1 MTAADLE
8 HVLDTA
14 HAAVERGD
22 WRSAYD
28 VLAAVRAEGTALP
41 LEAVDELGRAAWWL
55 GRTQESI
62 RLSEEVHHRLLDEGL
77 LDQAAQSA
85 AEVAIVAML
94 RGDGMLGSAWL
105 SRARRLLEDRQPSLA
120 HGLVGFAEC
129 LVAID
134 TPDLEAVRARALEMQ
149 ALGRQIGELT
159 ISSLGLMLE
168 GVARAREGELVDGF
182 ALVDEAMLPVIGG
195 QVIPEFAGAMYCLT
209 ISTCTELADLDRA
222 RRWTDATERWCEQF
236 SDAVMYLGIC
246 RVHRA
251 HLLERE
257 GDWDRAEL
265 EAQRVC
271 EELAEVNA
279 SVVAEGFY
287 QVGEVRRMRGD
298 LDAAEQ
304 SYRRARA
311 LGRVPQPGEA
321 LLRLARG
328 DKQDAW
334 SHIEQA
340 FVECRDDPFTRAR
353 LLLAEAEIGQVTG
366 HVREAA
372 RSASALEAIAERFG
386 SEGICTWAAH
396 ARGLALLAAGE
407 AGPAVEALTDALR
420 RYDTM
425 RARYDVARLRLLL
438 AQCQS
443 QLGHD
448 DRASAEEQAGRAV
461 LVALGAAPSPASP
474 PGGLTPR
481 ELEVLAH
488 VAAGASNRRIGRALS
503 ITEKTVG
510 RHLSNIYLKLEVGSR
525 TEAAAWAHDHQVPTH
540 R

>member
-1 MTAADLE
+1 MTAADLA
-8 HVLDTA
+8 HTLDTA

-22 WRSAYD
+22 WRTAYD
-28 VLAAVRAEGTALP
+28 VLAAVRAEGTPLP

-62 RLSEEVHHRLLDEGL
+62 RLSEEVHHQLLADGL
-77 LDQAAQSA
+77 LDRAAQSA

-94 RGDGMLGSAWL
+94 RGDGALGSGWL
-105 SRARRLLEDRQPSLA
+105 SRARRLLQDRPPGLA
-120 HGLVGFAEC
+120 HGLVAFADC
-129 LVAID
+129 LVAIE
-134 TPDLEAVRARALEMQ
+134 TSDLDAVRARALEMQ

-168 GVARAREGELVDGF
+168 GVARARDGELVDGF
-182 ALVDEAMLPVIGG
+182 ALLDEAMLPVIGG

-209 ISTCTELADLDRA
+209 ISTCTELADLERA
-222 RRWTDATERWCEQF
+222 RRWTVATERWCEQF

-257 GDWDRAEL
+257 GAWDRAEQ

-271 EELAEVNA
+271 EELADVNA

-287 QVGEVRRMRGD
+287 QVGEVRRLRGE

-311 LGRVPQPGEA
+311 LGRIPQPGEA

-328 DKQDAW
+328 QHEEAW
-334 SHIEQA
+334 QVIEQA
-340 FVECRDDPFTRAR
+340 FGECRDDPFTRAR
-353 LLLAEAEIGQVTG
+353 LLLAEAEIGHATRRATDV
-366 HVREAA
+366 A
-372 RSASALEAIAERFG
+372 RSASSLDAIAERYG
-386 SEGICTWAAH
+386 SEGLCTWAAH
-396 ARGLALLAAGE
+396 ARGLSLLTAGD
-407 AGPAVEALTDALR
+407 AGQAVEALTDARR
-420 RYDTM
+420 RYDAM
-425 RARYDVARLRLLL
+425 HARYDAARLRLLQ
-438 AQCQS
+438 AECERM
-443 QLGHD
+443 LGHD
-448 DRASAEEQAGRAV
+448 DRASAEERAGRAA
-461 LVALGAAPSPASP
+461 LDALGAAPTSPP

-488 VAAGASNRRIGRALS
+488 VAAGASNRRIGEALS

-510 RHLSNIYLKLEVGSR
+510 RHLSNIYLKLDVGSR
-525 TEAAAWAHDHQVPTH
+525 TEAAAWAHQHQVAAV